1 MSLIAP
7 TGSNMAQGQETARFA
22 DENFFF
28 TLSANEPTAV
38 GAPEEEDDD
47 EDAFV
52 DEEVKEQ
59 YEVRKKRPSVN
70 VKKDLRNVASIDTLS
85 AQAHSQ
91 SSINY
96 SNQDVDAA
104 DSDSN
109 LYCYL
114 KTKMGKFRRHAY
126 VINREKMIFYR
137 NPADKSSSMEHPLT
151 ECHIRL
157 AKSQKVEVSKGKRAL
172 YYPV

>member
-1 MSLIAP
+1 M
-7 TGSNMAQGQETARFA
+7 GQETARFA

-28 TLSANEPTAV
+28 TLSANEPTAA
-38 GAPEEEDDD
+38 GAPYEEDED

-70 VKKDLRNVASIDTLS
+70 VKKDLRDVASVDTLS
-85 AQAHSQ
+85 AQAQSQ
-91 SSINY
+91 SSSSY
-96 SNQDVDAA
+96 SHQDVDAA
-104 DSDSN
+104 DGDSN

-126 VINREKMIFYR
+126 VISREKIIFYR
-137 NPADKSSSMEHPLT
+137 NPADKSSFMEHPLT

-157 AKSQKVEVSKGKRAL
+157 PKAQKVEVSKGKRAL